1 MASKLKGTARLRRL
15 NATLKR
21 PQADVPAGPTGKISA
36 RVRTYSEGHP
46 DEIDVVKL
54 RKRLGYR

>member
-1 MASKLKGTARLRRL
+1 MASKFKGTARLRRL
-15 NATLKR
+15 NATMKH
-21 PQADVPAGPTGKISA
+21 PQADVAAVRPGKKGHI
-36 RVRTYSEGHP
+36 RTYSEGVP